1 MNRPTMRAFAWLVLV
16 LFGAAPVGA
25 EETDK
30 PIVVGVDE
38 AYPPHQFRDA
48 QGQPAG
54 FDVDLFRA
62 VADEVGLEYEMQLGP
77 WPQIRRQLE
86 DGKIDVNPGVF
97 RTAIRERHLDFTT
110 ATAWVHHAIFVRED
124 SDLESLRD
132 LRGGSVLVN
141 RGGFHDD
148 RIEERDLPVE
158 RIVAETP
165 EETLLRLAAGEGD
178 AAVLLNTQGLYFI
191 RKHGL
196 AKVRSLGLPLDQP
209 ELRFAVPEDREE
221 LLLALNDG
229 LALVRERGAY
239 DRIYDRWFGVLKPR
253 GPWSTNWGRALLA
266 GLGLVALL
274 LIASAAWSAALRRR
288 VEARTRELRESEENR
303 QRLQSQLLQA
313 QKMEALG
320 RLAAG
325 ISHDFNNL
333 LTVIIG
339 GASTVL
345 EKIEAH
351 DRANHV
357 LAQVLRAGQAGA
369 DLTRQLL
376 AFARRQVVEPSD
388 IRWDEVVGNAR
399 DMLQRLVGS
408 RISLA
413 FQPGSD
419 VAPVR
424 LDPGQALQ
432 ILMNLVINACDAKAK
447 TIEIETG
454 NTVRDDS
461 ELVRLTV
468 RDDGDGIDSEMR
480 ERIFEPFFTSKA
492 RGRGTG
498 LGLAT
503 VHGIVGQNGGMLEV
517 ESELG
522 EGSAFHVLLPRA
534 PAPAVPEEAEPPAP
548 AGEHHRAVLVVDDDA
563 DVREFAAA
571 LLRSLD
577 YEVTAAGD
585 GETALEMLR
594 EEDCPGTLLA
604 DVDLPGMSGP
614 ELARQVLQEW
624 PGVRVLFTSAYPGA
638 LDLPRGAR
646 YAFVTKPFTR
656 ESLARALDEEAP
668 QG

>member
-1 MNRPTMRAFAWLVLV
+1 MNRPTMRVFAWWMLL
-16 LFGAAPVGA
+16 LLGAAPTGA
-25 EETDK
+25 EEKDA
-30 PIVVGVDE
+30 PIVVGIDE

-48 QGQPAG
+48 RGQPAG

-62 VADEVGLEYEMQLGP
+62 VADELGLEYRMQLGP
-77 WPQIRRQLE
+77 WPRIRAQLE
-86 DGKIDVNPGVF
+86 AGQIDVNPGVF
-97 RTAIRERHLDFTT
+97 RTALRERQLDFTVP
-110 ATAWVHHAIFVRED
+110 TAWVHHVLFVREE
-124 SDLESLRD
+124 SDLESLGD
-132 LRGGSVLVN
+132 LRGGSVVVN
-141 RGGFHDD
+141 RGGLHDD
-148 RIEERDLPVE
+148 RIEERSLPVE
-158 RIVAETP
+158 RIVAETQ
-165 EETLLRLAAGEGD
+165 EEVLLRLAAGEGD
-178 AAVLLNTQGLYFI
+178 AAVLLDTQGLYFI

-196 AKVRSLGLPLDQP
+196 ANVHSLDVPLDQP
-209 ELRFAVPEDREE
+209 ELRFAVPEGREE

-229 LALVRERGAY
+229 LALVREHGAY

-253 GPWSTNWGRALLA
+253 DPWNTNWGRALLA

-274 LIASAAWSAALRRR
+274 LSASALWSAALRRR
-288 VEARTRELRESEENR
+288 VEARTRELRESEESR
-303 QRLQSQLLQA
+303 RDLQSQLLQA

-339 GASTVL
+339 GASTAL
-345 EKIEAH
+345 EKLEAG
-351 DRANHV
+351 DRGQRG
-357 LAQVLRAGQAGA
+357 LTQVLRAAEAGA

-388 IRWDEVVGNAR
+388 VSWDDVVENAR

-413 FQPGSD
+413 FQPGND

-454 NTVRDDS
+454 GAVRDNR

-468 RDDGDGIDSEMR
+468 RDDGEGMDAEMR
-480 ERIFEPFFTSKA
+480 ERIFEPFFTSKT

-503 VHGIVGQNGGMLEV
+503 VHGIVGQSGGIIEV
-517 ESELG
+517 ESEPG
-522 EGSAFHVLLPRA
+522 RGSAFHVLLPRA
-534 PAPAVPEEAEPPAP
+534 PAPAATEEAEAPAP
-548 AGEHHRAVLVVDDDA
+548 AGERRRVVLVVEDDA
-563 DVREFAAA
+563 DVRELAAA

-577 YEVTAAGD
+577 YQVTAASN

-594 EEDCPGTLLA
+594 EQGCPETLLA

-614 ELARQVLQEW
+614 ELARRVLEEW
-624 PGVRVLFTSAYPGA
+624 PGVRVLFTSAHPGP
-638 LDLPRGAR
+638 LGLPRGAR
-646 YAFVTKPFTR
+646 YGFVPKPFTR
-656 ESLARALDEEAP
+656 ESLTRALDEDTP
-668 QG
+668 

>member
-1 MNRPTMRAFAWLVLV
+1 MNRPTMRAFAWWVLL
-16 LFGAAPVGA
+16 LFGAAPAGA
-25 EETDK
+25 EGKQK
-30 PIVVGVDE
+30 PIVVGIDE

-48 QGQPAG
+48 RGRPAG

-62 VADEVGLEYEMQLGP
+62 VADELGLEYQMQLGA
-77 WPQIRRQLE
+77 WPRIRRGLE
-86 DGKIDVNPGVF
+86 AGEIDVSPGVF
-97 RTAIRERHLDFTT
+97 RTAIRERQLDFTV

-124 SDLESLRD
+124 SHLESLPD
-132 LRGGSVLVN
+132 LRGGSVVIN

-165 EETLLRLAAGEGD
+165 EEALLRLAAGEGD

-196 AKVRSLGLPLDQP
+196 ANVHSLDVSLDQP
-209 ELRFAVPEDREE
+209 ELRFAVPEGREE

-229 LALVRERGAY
+229 LTLVRERGAY

-253 GPWSTNWGRALLA
+253 EPWSTNWGRALLA

-303 QRLQSQLLQA
+303 RLLQSQLLQA
-313 QKMEALG
+313 KKMEALG

-339 GASTVL
+339 GASTAL
-345 EKIEAH
+345 EKVEA
-351 DRANHV
+351 DGRAQEA
-357 LAQVLRAGQAGA
+357 LAQVLRAAQAGA

-388 IRWDEVVGNAR
+388 IRWDDVVGNAR

-447 TIEIETG
+447 TIEIETDD
-454 NTVRDDS
+454 TVRGDS

-468 RDDGDGIDSEMR
+468 RDDGEGMDAERR
-480 ERIFEPFFTSKA
+480 EHIFEPFFTSKA

-503 VHGIVGQNGGMLEV
+503 VDGIVGQNGGTIEV
-517 ESELG
+517 ESEPG
-522 EGSAFHVLLPRA
+522 AGSAFHVLLPRA
-534 PAPAVPEEAEPPAP
+534 PAAPEEAKAPAP
-548 AGEHHRAVLVVDDDA
+548 AGERRRAVLVVEDDA
-563 DVREFAAA
+563 DVRELAAA
-571 LLRSLD
+571 LLRSLG

-585 GETALEMLR
+585 GETALEILR
-594 EEDCPGTLLA
+594 EKGCPGTLLA

-614 ELARQVLQEW
+614 ELARRVLEEW
-624 PGVRVLFTSAYPGA
+624 PGVRVFFTSAYPGA

-646 YAFVTKPFTR
+646 FACVPKPFTR
-656 ESLARALDEEAP
+656 ESLARALDEDAS
-668 QG
+668 